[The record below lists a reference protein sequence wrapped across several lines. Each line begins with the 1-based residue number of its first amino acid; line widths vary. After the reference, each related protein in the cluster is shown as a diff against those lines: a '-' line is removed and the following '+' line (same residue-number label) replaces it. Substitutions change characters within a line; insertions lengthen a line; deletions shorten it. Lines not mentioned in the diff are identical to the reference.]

1 MEEEK
6 VESKEVSVSRE
17 LKLQKAQEKGR
28 KILEKL
34 LKARNKVSDR
44 YSQHQE
50 NMAFYEGTQYELS
63 RYRVARPWVVR
74 MRTPYASVAIDTRV
88 SSLTASDYRGKLIP
102 YYPEDEDA
110 IRAIDEFKNDE
121 WERMNLDNKI
131 DEAIKTS
138 AIVREGY
145 IHIRMV
151 EKGKRMQMVAD
162 AIDMPSS
169 VYIDPNALSL
179 RDARHVFVVS
189 RIDKAEV
196 SERYPE
202 FAWALSDEGRATRL
216 SPEDRGEVYFTND
229 YMIEQDDTLTM
240 IVLYEKKN
248 GEIHKTISI
257 EDVVVEE
264 KVLDGLTKFPIAQMR
279 WRKAAGSPYGLALMD
294 DLREPQ
300 KAINAIESAT
310 VNTAVAYSA
319 PSYGVRKGA
328 GVDPKQLS
336 VALGAPGMIVMV
348 DGDPAQSIKPLNL
361 PQLDSAIIGVRDSYI
376 AAIDRVAGITDQYLG
391 SIGTSGNTAS
401 GTKMALERA
410 KIIEGDVLRN
420 IEEFVED
427 ITCIVV
433 EYILA
438 TYQGEMVTSRQIDQ
452 ASGEIRYNER
462 EIPVVD
468 ELEYSFYVN
477 LEKRT
482 PYSIERE
489 KEMLLELYQMQHQYG
504 DKIKLINQLDI
515 LGAYDLSNRDILVER
530 FKKLAEQSD
539 AELAQLISQIIEMA
553 KTVGIPDEAVQ
564 QAIMELLARKEQTP
578 FTDELIQQMEQ
589 MAVEQAQMKQA
600 QMEQFTQEAV
610 EAGVPQDQIQQA
622 QAQVMSQM
630 Q

>member
-1 MEEEK
+1 MEDEK
-6 VESKEVSVSRE
+6 VESMEVSVSRE
-17 LKLQKAQEKGR
+17 LTLQKAQEKGR
-28 KILEKL
+28 KILAKL
-34 LKARNKVSDR
+34 LKARSKTSDR

-63 RYRVARPWVVR
+63 RYKVARPWVVR
-74 MRTPYASVAIDTRV
+74 MRTPYATVAIDTRV

-102 YYPEDEDA
+102 YSPDDEDTVKV
-110 IRAIDEFKNDE
+110 IDEFKNDE
-121 WERMNLDNKI
+121 WERMNLDSKI
-131 DEAIKTS
+131 DDAIKTS

-151 EKGKRMQMVAD
+151 DKGKKTQMEAD

-169 VYIDPNALSL
+169 IYIDPNSLSL
-179 RDARHVFVVS
+179 KDARHIFVVS
-189 RIDKAEV
+189 RIDKGEV
-196 SERYPE
+196 EERYPDL
-202 FAWALSDEGRATRL
+202 AWALTEEGRATRMT
-216 SPEDRGEVYFTND
+216 PEDRGEVYFTND
-229 YMIEQDDTLTM
+229 YTVEQDDTLTM
-240 IVLYEKKN
+240 IVFYEKKE
-248 GEIHKTISI
+248 GKIHKTISI

-264 KVLDGLTKFPIAQMR
+264 KVLDGLSRFPIAQMR
-279 WRKAAGSPYGLALMD
+279 WRKAAGSPYGLSLMD

-361 PQLDSAIIGVRDSYI
+361 PQLDSAIIGIRDSYI
-376 AAIDRVAGITDQYLG
+376 MAIDRVAGITDHYMG
-391 SIGTSGNTAS
+391 AFGTSGNTAS
-401 GTKMALERA
+401 GSKMALERA
-410 KIIEGDVLRN
+410 KIVEGDVLRN

-427 ITCIVV
+427 ITAIVV

-438 TYQGEMVTSRQIDQ
+438 EYQGETVNSRKVDQ
-452 ASGEIRYNER
+452 ASGEIKFNQR
-462 EIPVVD
+462 EIPTIKD
-468 ELEYSFYVN
+468 GELEYSFYVN

-539 AELAQLISQIIEMA
+539 EELAQLISQMVTMA
-553 KTVGIPDEAVQ
+553 KSVGIPDEAVQ
-564 QAIMELLARKEQTP
+564 QAIMELLARKSETP
-578 FTDELIQQMEQ
+578 VTDQLLQQIEQ
-589 MAVEQAQMKQA
+589 MAMQQMQQKQA
-600 QMEQFTQEAV
+600 QMEQFTQEAI
-610 EAGVPQDQIQQA
+610 EAGVPEDQIQQA
-622 QAQVMSQM
+622 QAQVMGG
-630 Q
+630 